1 MEQLVYLNETV
12 REHSLYRLCPALLN
26 GVSNRDYPGSD
37 YFDTRIEC
45 LDMDSYEKKVMHK
58 AQADNTV
65 DAVIG
70 VGTYHNNRA
79 VDARLLLVEFRMG
92 YESTGNL
99 SKTEMERKVVYTKS
113 LLGGEKTVSRQSLFV
128 FSEKVAPMAKNWF
141 DRQQKTGGN
150 FRDCESCSVVD
161 FGRNIKALSDFP
173 YVPVYS
179 EQAIVRSF
187 QRKDG
192 WEYIEQMEFW
202 CEKARELLY
211 KNPLECDH
219 IREVVKK
226 EWENFRNSC
235 RSLSDEEDLA
245 AEILEEDFGWLS

>member
-1 MEQLVYLNETV
+1 
-12 REHSLYRLCPALLN
+12 
-26 GVSNRDYPGSD
+26 
-37 YFDTRIEC
+37 
-45 LDMDSYEKKVMHK
+45 
-58 AQADNTV
+58 
-65 DAVIG
+65 
-70 VGTYHNNRA
+70 
-79 VDARLLLVEFRMG
+79 
-92 YESTGNL
+92 
-99 SKTEMERKVVYTKS
+99 
-113 LLGGEKTVSRQSLFV
+113 
-128 FSEKVAPMAKNWF
+128 MAKNWF

-235 RSLSDEEDLA
+235 RSLSDEEELA

>member
-1 MEQLVYLNETV
+1 MYLNETV

-37 YFDTRIEC
+37 YFDTRIGC

-113 LLGGEKTVSRQSLFV
+113 LLGGEKTVSRQSLLFLV
-128 FSEKVAPMAKNWF
+128 RRWL
-141 DRQQKTGGN
+141 RWLKTGLTGS
-150 FRDCESCSVVD
+150 RKPGE
-161 FGRNIKALSDFP
+161 I
-173 YVPVYS
+173 S
-179 EQAIVRSF
+179 ETVNRVR
-187 QRKDG
+187 
-192 WEYIEQMEFW
+192 W
-202 CEKARELLY
+202 
-211 KNPLECDH
+211 
-219 IREVVKK
+219 
-226 EWENFRNSC
+226 
-235 RSLSDEEDLA
+235 
-245 AEILEEDFGWLS
+245 